1 MRRLLASRAHA
12 SLLWSPASWAAGRR
26 HCHGRELTH
35 KQWRGPRSRIIGA
48 EYREAYQS
56 ASEEPDA
63 FWPDVAKNLV
73 WDRKWIRVIDDYNRP
88 FTKWFPGGEISVCY
102 NAVDRHVEAGK
113 GDNVAIIYDSPVT
126 NVIAKITYKELKD
139 QVSRLAGVLKKWGI
153 RKGDRVIIYMPMIP
167 ETIYAMLACSRIGAI
182 HSLVFGGFAAK
193 ELAVRINHAQADACL
208 SANFG
213 IEPKRTVPYKSI
225 LDEAINLSAY
235 KPKKCLIFLRP
246 GQDDISMTPGRD
258 EVWQEAVDL
267 AEPADC
273 VPIEAMEPLYILY
286 TSGTTGLPK
295 AVVRPAGG
303 HAVNLLYTLEKVY
316 GVKDDDVWWAAS
328 DLGWV
333 VGHSYICYA
342 PLLKGITTVL
352 YEGKPVGTPDA
363 SSFFRVVSEHGV
375 CGMFTAPTAMRVI
388 RKEDPEG
395 QLGKKFPGKKLRHL
409 FLAGERCDQ
418 ETLRWA
424 EHAFGVPTL
433 DNWWQTETGSP
444 VTATCVGLGNTT
456 QVPDEATG
464 LPVPGWNV
472 KVLLEDGLEAAPN
485 QLGNVAIRLPMP
497 PGSLSTLF
505 RADDVFVVKYFEK
518 YPGYYDTMDTGMLH
532 KNGYVSIFSRS
543 DDVINVAGHR
553 LSTSQIEEAIMKH
566 DGVAECAVVGVPD
579 PIKGEVPL
587 ALFVLKDDKSESLEK
602 VRKEVIEKVRNDVG
616 PVAAFSLCT
625 RVPALPK
632 TRSGK
637 IPRKTISDLARG
649 KAVKIPVTIEDPLV
663 YKAIKAALCELGYAK
678 DAPDPK

>member
-1 MRRLLASRAHA
+1 MASVVALCCNVELGGRTAGA
-12 SLLWSPASWAAGRR
+12 DSSAAGGCRGAKDGGCPPRLYARECRR
-26 HCHGRELTH
+26 
-35 KQWRGPRSRIIGA
+35 A
-48 EYREAYQS
+48 V
-56 ASEEPDA
+56 EEPDL
-63 FWPDVAKNLV
+63 FWAETAARLT
-73 WDRKWIRVIDDYNRP
+73 WYRKWDTVLDQSRKPRV
-88 FTKWFPGGEISVCY
+88 KWFPGGEISVCY
-102 NAVDRHVEAGK
+102 NAVDRHVEAGR
-113 GDNVAIIYDSPVT
+113 GDKVAIIYDSPVT
-126 NVIAKITYKELKD
+126 KTVTKITYKELQD
-139 QVSRLAGVLKKWGI
+139 QVSRVAGVLKKWGI
-153 RKGDRVIIYMPMIP
+153 RKGDRVVIYMPMIP
-167 ETIYAMLACSRIGAI
+167 ETIYAMLACARIGAV

-213 IEPKRTVPYKSI
+213 IEPKRTVPYKTI
-225 LDEAINLSAY
+225 LDEAIEISEY
-235 KPKKCLIFLRP
+235 KPKKCLIFMRP
-246 GQDDISMTPGRD
+246 GQADVPMTPGRD
-258 EVWQEAVDL
+258 EVWQEAVY
-267 AEPADC
+267 AAQPADC

-295 AVVRPAGG
+295 AVVRPCGG

-342 PLLKGITTVL
+342 PLLKGVTTVL

-363 SSFFRVVSEHGV
+363 SSFFRVVKEHGV

-395 QLGKKFPGKKLRHL
+395 LLGKKFHGKKLRHL

-418 ETLRWA
+418 ETLHWA
-424 EHAFGVPTL
+424 EKAFGVPAL

-444 VTATCVGLGNTT
+444 VTSTCVGLGNTM
-456 QVPDEATG
+456 QVPEEATG

-497 PGSLSTLF
+497 PGALSTLF
-505 RADDVFVVKYFEK
+505 RSDDVFIVKYFEK

-532 KNGYVSIFSRS
+532 KNGYLSIFSRS

-587 ALFVLKDDKSESLEK
+587 ALFVLKDDTKGSLE
-602 VRKEVIEKVRNDVG
+602 EVQQELIELVRNDVG
-616 PVAAFSLCT
+616 PVAAFSLCN

-637 IPRKTISDLARG
+637 IPRKTIADLARG
-649 KAVKIPVTIEDPLV
+649 KTVKIPVTIEDPQV
-663 YKAIKAALCELGYAK
+663 YKAVKAALVELGYAK
-678 DAPDPK
+678 DAPDPR